1 MTRRLI
7 PDDLTESQ
15 QENLLAQIQADRE
28 KRAMTISQRRD
39 QRASIVGLLHLRRE
53 GEEREIRIEL
63 GKVFT
68 IGRDPECDLAIDDR
82 RISNLHIRL
91 YAVKTTTNLSLAILH
106 DTSSNGYIINGEHA
120 GPGTVTKRVGDK
132 EINARCRV
140 LREGDTLELP
150 GYDGEFTYSH
160 HSQAQYLSPPSQ
172 IMNRH
177 LHLFPSSDPSL
188 TLPIDP
194 WIIHNYPLGN
204 GTWGIVNIGTHRKS
218 QNLVQVAI
226 KTIRPHYPQRE
237 YAELVKFEIKVQRS
251 CDHPNILKLL
261 DYVIEPELEEGYE
274 EHEEDREGKIHV
286 VLELVAGGDLWS
298 YIDKHRQLQEDEV
311 RWIGWQL
318 ISALKYLHEMG
329 IVHRDVKPENIL
341 LHTSCAYPRILL
353 ADFGTA
359 TSQTRLLSTL
369 GRHTGRHL
377 RKINE
382 QGTIDY
388 FPYDRLVALREEY
401 HAGVTMDCGSR
412 KEVGTKWWREER
424 GLDMWAT
431 GVTLYLCAAY
441 SSPYSCIPLPQGS
454 SVDDA
459 GYLSESVDDIEMD
472 HSPESAPDPFQ
483 GDRTQDLLVDDPID
497 DFPSPPTSSIGMGM
511 KPSDKL
517 KERLG
522 EMKIDEASSSSSTRN
537 RQKRTTTRRRYDTPL
552 SRMDTAIPFT
562 SYFERND
569 TITPYSQTRDET
581 VMPRVQVKVE
591 EMHQYDLLI
600 RQIEIFKDMRY
611 DEWPCDEPLW
621 SEWSSEGL
629 EFIDDLLHPDPIH
642 RIQSLTAHDHAWFTK
657 NRDELEEIY
666 EKVLVKGE
674 VIRWLL

>member
-28 KRAMTISQRRD
+28 KIAMTISQRRD
-39 QRASIVGLLHLRRE
+39 QYANIVGFLHLKRA

-68 IGRDPECDLAIDDR
+68 IGRDPECDLAINDR
-82 RISNLHIRL
+82 MISNLHIRL

-120 GPGTVTKRVGDK
+120 GPGTITKRVGDK
-132 EINARCRV
+132 EINSRFRV
-140 LREGDTLELP
+140 LREGDTLGLP
-150 GYDGEFTYSH
+150 GYAGEFTYSH
-160 HSQAQYLSPPSQ
+160 HSQAQYLTPPSQ

-177 LHLFPSSDPSL
+177 LHLFPCSDISL
-188 TLPIDP
+188 TIPIDP

-237 YAELVKFEIKVQRS
+237 YAELIKFEIKVQRS

-261 DYVIEPELEEGYE
+261 DYVIEPEIEEDYE
-274 EHEEDREGKIHV
+274 EYEEDRAGKIHV

-369 GRHTGRHL
+369 GL
-377 RKINE
+377 
-382 QGTIDY
+382 
-388 FPYDRLVALREEY
+388 ALREEY
-401 HAGVTMDCGSR
+401 HAGDTMDCGSR

-441 SSPYSCIPLPQGS
+441 SPPYSCIPLPQGS

-459 GYLSESVDDIEMD
+459 GYLSELVDDIEMD
-472 HSPESAPDPFQ
+472 HSPESDPDPFQ
-483 GDRTQDLLVDDPID
+483 GYRTQDLLVDDPID
-497 DFPSPPTSSIGMGM
+497 DFPSPPSSIGMGM
-511 KPSDKL
+511 KPSDNL
-517 KERLG
+517 KERLD
-522 EMKIDEASSSSSTRN
+522 EMKIDEASSSSTTIRN

-552 SRMDTAIPFT
+552 SRMNTAIPFS

-569 TITPYSQTRDET
+569 TITPYPQTRHET
-581 VMPRVQVKVE
+581 VLPRVQVKEE

-629 EFIDDLLHPDPIH
+629 EFIDNLLHPDPIH
-642 RIQSLTAHDHAWFTK
+642 RIQSLTAHDHPWFTN

>member
-1 MTRRLI
+1 MVRFTLPATEITFEVFYLMEGRGNS
-7 PDDLTESQ
+7 DLVV
-15 QENLLAQIQADRE
+15 NNR
-28 KRAMTISQRRD
+28 M
-39 QRASIVGLLHLRRE
+39 
-53 GEEREIRIEL
+53 
-63 GKVFT
+63 
-68 IGRDPECDLAIDDR
+68 
-82 RISNLHIRL
+82 ISNLHIRL
-91 YAVKTTTNLSLAILH
+91 YAVKTTTDLSLAIFH

-120 GPGTVTKRVGDK
+120 GPGTITKKVGDK
-132 EINARCRV
+132 EINSRLRV
-140 LREGDTLELP
+140 LREGDVLQIP
-150 GYDGEFTYSH
+150 GYNGVFTYSH
-160 HSQAQYLSPPSQ
+160 HPQAQYTTPSSQ
-172 IMNRH
+172 VMSRH
-177 LHLFPSSDPSL
+177 LQLFPSSDPSL

-226 KTIRPHYPQRE
+226 KTIRPHHPQRE
-237 YAELVKFEIKVQRS
+237 YARLVKFEIKVQRS

-261 DYVIEPELEEGYE
+261 DYIVEPSLEDDYE
-274 EHEEDREGKIHV
+274 DDGGEEEYKEGKIHV
-286 VLELVAGGDLWS
+286 VLELVAGGDLWY

-369 GRHTGRHL
+369 GRHTGSHL
-377 RKINE
+377 RKVNE

-424 GLDMWAT
+424 GLDIWAT

-441 SSPYSCIPLPQGS
+441 SPPYSCIPLPQES
-454 SVDDA
+454 SVEHSQYDIRDTHVRKDKA
-459 GYLSESVDDIEMD
+459 GDLSELEEDIEMD
-472 HSPESAPDPFQ
+472 HSPESDSDPFQ
-483 GDRTQDLLVDDPID
+483 GNRTQDLLDDDPID
-497 DFPSPPTSSIGMGM
+497 DFPSPPSSIGMRMLLGDNLE
-511 KPSDKL
+511 K
-517 KERLG
+517 RLD
-522 EMKIDEASSSSSTRN
+522 ETKVDEASSSAKN
-537 RQKRTTTRRRYDTPL
+537 RQKRTTTRKRYDTPL
-552 SRMDTAIPFT
+552 SRMDTAIPLT
-562 SYFERND
+562 PYVGRED
-569 TITPYSQTRDET
+569 TITPHDQAREET
-581 VMPRVQVKVE
+581 AVTKVKE
-591 EMHQYDLLI
+591 EEIHQYDMLI
-600 RQIEIFKDMRY
+600 RQIEIFKAMQY
-611 DEWPCDEPLW
+611 DEWPCDKPLW
-621 SEWSSEGL
+621 SEWSQEGL
-629 EFIDDLLHPDPIH
+629 DFIDNSLHPNLIH
-642 RIQSLTAHDHAWFTK
+642 RIESLTAHDHPWFTN

-666 EKVLVKGE
+666 QKVLVKGE

>member
-1 MTRRLI
+1 MVRFTLPATGIRYEVLY
-7 PDDLTESQ
+7 L
-15 QENLLAQIQADRE
+15 
-28 KRAMTISQRRD
+28 M
-39 QRASIVGLLHLRRE
+39 E
-53 GEEREIRIEL
+53 GR
-63 GKVFT
+63 GNS
-68 IGRDPECDLAIDDR
+68 DLAIDDR
-82 RISNLHIRL
+82 KISNLHIRL

-132 EINARCRV
+132 EINAKFRV

-160 HSQAQYLSPPSQ
+160 HSQAQYLTPPSQ
-172 IMNRH
+172 IMDRH

-204 GTWGIVNIGTHRKS
+204 GTWGIVNIGTHRRS
-218 QNLVQVAI
+218 QNLVQVAF
-226 KTIRPHYPQRE
+226 KTIRPHHPQRE
-237 YAELVKFEIKVQRS
+237 YVELVKFEIKVQRS

-261 DYVIEPELEEGYE
+261 DYVIEPELEEDYE
-274 EHEEDREGKIHV
+274 EYEEDREGKMHV

-329 IVHRDVKPENIL
+329 IVHRDVRPENIL

-369 GRHTGRHL
+369 GRHTGPHL

-382 QGTIDY
+382 QGTVDY

-401 HAGVTMDCGSR
+401 HAGVTMDCGS
-412 KEVGTKWWREER
+412 KQEVGTKWWREER

-431 GVTLYLCAAY
+431 GVTLYLCAVY

-454 SVDDA
+454 SVDHSQYDLRDTHIRKDEV
-459 GYLSESVDDIEMD
+459 GDLSELEEDIQMDDP
-472 HSPESAPDPFQ
+472 PEPDLDPFQ

-497 DFPSPPTSSIGMGM
+497 DFPSPPSSIGMGM
-511 KPSDKL
+511 EPSDNV
-517 KERLG
+517 KERSD
-522 EMKIDEASSSSSTRN
+522 EMKIDEASSSKLELGGWN
-537 RQKRTTTRRRYDTPL
+537 RAFCCR
-552 SRMDTAIPFT
+552 
-562 SYFERND
+562 
-569 TITPYSQTRDET
+569 
-581 VMPRVQVKVE
+581 
-591 EMHQYDLLI
+591 
-600 RQIEIFKDMRY
+600 
-611 DEWPCDEPLW
+611 
-621 SEWSSEGL
+621 
-629 EFIDDLLHPDPIH
+629 
-642 RIQSLTAHDHAWFTK
+642 
-657 NRDELEEIY
+657 
-666 EKVLVKGE
+666 
-674 VIRWLL
+674 